1 MGQDNVDLLF
11 AGKAFADLSF
21 WRKVGV
27 SGADGSS
34 WLNSLI
40 SADIEDL
47 SPGRARRSL
56 LLSPTGK
63 VRAEFTVTGPDGGGL
78 LLIQDPMQ
86 PRSILDLLSPY
97 TLSSDVALDDRT
109 DELALFAFPARAE
122 PPDAAGSVA
131 SAPSCLGVGT
141 DVIAPTDDHDV
152 LLAHFSNLATLV
164 GNEDLEAW
172 RITAGLPRVGVDVLE
187 DDLPQEGDLAGAVS
201 FDKGCY
207 LGQEAVAKVQNL
219 GHPRRAL
226 LRLEAS
232 GPVAPGDLIE
242 ADGKEAGE
250 VTSAASLN
258 GRTVLLARVRW
269 SARQQSLQTG
279 GGVELR
285 ARSVGPWPNPAVQSP
300 A

>member
-1 MGQDNVDLLF
+1 GQL
-11 AGKAFADLSF
+11 G
-21 WRKVGV
+21 G
-27 SGADGSS
+27 
-34 WLNSLI
+34 
-40 SADIEDL
+40 
-47 SPGRARRSL
+47 GRAA
-56 LLSPTGK
+56 
-63 VRAEFTVTGPDGGGL
+63 VGGG
-78 LLIQDPMQ
+78 
-86 PRSILDLLSPY
+86 
-97 TLSSDVALDDRT
+97 
-109 DELALFAFPARAE
+109 
-122 PPDAAGSVA
+122 
-131 SAPSCLGVGT
+131 
-141 DVIAPTDDHDV
+141 
-152 LLAHFSNLATLV
+152 
-164 GNEDLEAW
+164 
-172 RITAGLPRVGVDVLE
+172 VLE
-187 DDLPQEGDLAGAVS
+187 DRPPQEGGLARAVS

-232 GPVAPGDLIE
+232 GPVAPGDTIE

-285 ARSVGPWPNPAVQSP
+285 ARSVGPWLNPAVQSQ